1 MSKGPPGNPW
11 HWRQSCLQIILVP
24 CSESQE
30 LKVDLKSFRLDCDS
44 DFKVHLFSLYICN
57 PGIWRGEKSWVN
69 SYHALLCYFHRVSIN
84 PLWGFENANTS
95 VYMYQGVAPWAC
107 TGATLCAWFPGA
119 ICNELGKVM
128 EQVQARITW
137 QERVI
142 EGQTV
147 RFFLGEHIR
156 VMLYFPMDLDT
167 TLNHTLC
174 FHWVSKA

>member
-1 MSKGPPGNPW
+1 
-11 HWRQSCLQIILVP
+11 
-24 CSESQE
+24 
-30 LKVDLKSFRLDCDS
+30 
-44 DFKVHLFSLYICN
+44 
-57 PGIWRGEKSWVN
+57 
-69 SYHALLCYFHRVSIN
+69 
-84 PLWGFENANTS
+84 
-95 VYMYQGVAPWAC
+95 MYQGVAPWAC
-107 TGATLCAWFPGA
+107 TGATLCAWFPGT

-156 VMLYFPMDLDT
+156 VMLYFPMDLDA